1 MFCCARFPRMDTD
14 CCFVVA
20 TIARHN
26 VPSCTVTD
34 AFSGFSATAARP
46 PPPPNS
52 SVKSGIACSVC
63 FLLDVHMRSFK
74 IRVTKLIFALPEST
88 VMRELAAKATVLLPT
103 LTKSRTTV

>member
-1 MFCCARFPRMDTD
+1 MDTG

-20 TIARHN
+20 TIARHS
-26 VPSCTVTD
+26 VPSYTVTD

-52 SVKSGIACSVC
+52 SVKSGLACSVC

-74 IRVTKLIFALPEST
+74 ISNSYSI
-88 VMRELAAKATVLLPT
+88 LASWLLVRI
-103 LTKSRTTV
+103 LNSHCIA